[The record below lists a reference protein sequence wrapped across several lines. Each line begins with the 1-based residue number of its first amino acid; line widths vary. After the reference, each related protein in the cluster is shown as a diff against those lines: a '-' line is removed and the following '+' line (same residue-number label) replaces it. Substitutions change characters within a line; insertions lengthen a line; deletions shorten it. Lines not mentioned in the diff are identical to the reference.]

1 MKALPKHDEPV
12 IESIDSFLGQK
23 LNDFR
28 NKVGWTLSEL
38 GEKIGVSHQQIHK
51 YEQGVTKLSANTLY
65 KLSRLFN
72 TSPNSFFEGFDANS
86 FSESKNNNNDE
97 LYLNKKNKL
106 NILLIED
113 NPADEFLVRK
123 ILNNSEYESN
133 IFCLH
138 DGEEVM
144 DFLRKKLNIT
154 PFPRPDII
162 LLDLNLPNVNGQ
174 SILRSLKQDRG
185 LQDIPVLVI
194 TNSLSKKDMEL
205 SYKNYA
211 SGYMTK
217 SFDFDTF
224 QNNLLTAIKYWTET
238 VILPS

>member
-1 MKALPKHDEPV
+1 MKRLPKYDEHV

-28 NKVGWTLSEL
+28 NKVGWTLSDL

-51 YEQGVTKLSANTLY
+51 YEQGTTKLSANTLH
-65 KLSRLFN
+65 KLSQLFN
-72 TSPNSFFEGFDANS
+72 TCPNSFFEGF
-86 FSESKNNNNDE
+86 SESKNTNNDE
-97 LYLNKKNKL
+97 LSLNKKNKL

-138 DGEEVM
+138 DGQEVM

-174 SILRSLKQDRG
+174 SILRSLKQDRD

-194 TNSLSKKDMEL
+194 TNSLSKKDMET

-217 SFDFDTF
+217 SFDFNTF
-224 QNNLLTAIKYWTET
+224 QDNLLTAIKYWTKT